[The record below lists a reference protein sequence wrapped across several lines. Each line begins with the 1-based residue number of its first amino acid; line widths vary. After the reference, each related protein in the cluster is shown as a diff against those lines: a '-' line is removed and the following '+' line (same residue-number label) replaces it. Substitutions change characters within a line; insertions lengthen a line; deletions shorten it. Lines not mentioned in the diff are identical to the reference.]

1 MLKSKTF
8 GWLFIILALAI
19 LAIGFYAIGNL
30 IIIKYFGKKVI
41 ATVTAVPQECD
52 KYNHINVLL
61 DGATHEVSINKSEC
75 REGTYQVGQKVELM
89 QHPGYKDLVWPESKP
104 ELAVLLILLVLGYLF
119 FEYKRQT
126 RKNLTKVKRQ
136 T

>member
-1 MLKSKTF
+1 MRKKSIIF
-8 GWLFIILALAI
+8 LVILALSI

-61 DGATHEVSINKSEC
+61 NGATHEVSINKSEC

-89 QHPGYKDLVWPESKP
+89 QHPGYKDLVWPGSKP
-104 ELAVLLILLVLGYLF
+104 ELAVLLILLVLCYLF
-119 FEYKRQT
+119 FEYKRQKR
-126 RKNLTKVKRQ
+126 RKLAKVRAKS
-136 T
+136 